1 MTRSLTGQSVCQG
14 IVCDHDRSAL
24 TKRSVSNIYVS
35 ACDDIS
41 NGFKQFLDG
50 CPMVRISGPGSCRYS
65 AGDAGSRELRTCVLS
80 RVSWSGPRTS
90 QSGFDR
96 NGYGG
101 RFRPA
106 LFASPFF
113 GERVGTV
120 EIPQKTT
127 A

>member
-65 AGDAGSRELRTCVLS
+65 AGDAGSRELRTRVLS

-96 NGYGG
+96 NGYVSSGSASA
-101 RFRPA
+101 A
-106 LFASPFF
+106 LRYRKKQPLRNRSQDF
-113 GERVGTV
+113 
-120 EIPQKTT
+120 
-127 A
+127 